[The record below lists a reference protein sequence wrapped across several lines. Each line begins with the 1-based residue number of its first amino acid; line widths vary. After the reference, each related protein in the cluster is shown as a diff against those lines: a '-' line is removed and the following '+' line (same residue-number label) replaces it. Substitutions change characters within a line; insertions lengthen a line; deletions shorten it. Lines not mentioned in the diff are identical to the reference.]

1 MIFVN
6 SLSNL
11 FALLIFHYLNSS
23 VDFFYVKIS
32 LQQILESCSSMEED
46 DIKNKFGKPTVSPQE
61 FKDENPT
68 RPFDC
73 TSQNCSPTR
82 SSERVKSSSKVSKH
96 HQGLDQFSKSP
107 PYDCSRPKVK

>member
-1 MIFVN
+1 M
-6 SLSNL
+6 SRL
-11 FALLIFHYLNSS
+11 
-23 VDFFYVKIS
+23 KKS

-82 SSERVKSSSKVSKH
+82 TSERVKSSSKVSKH
-96 HQGLDQFSKSP
+96 PQGLDQFSKSP